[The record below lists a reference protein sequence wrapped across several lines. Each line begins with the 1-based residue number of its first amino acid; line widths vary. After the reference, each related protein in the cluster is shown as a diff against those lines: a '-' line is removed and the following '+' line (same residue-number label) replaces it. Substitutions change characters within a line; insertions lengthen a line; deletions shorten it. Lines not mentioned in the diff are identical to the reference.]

1 MTQALHVIILA
12 AGEGKRMKSRT
23 PKVLQP
29 IAGRPMLG
37 HVVDTARALGAAGIH
52 VVYGHGGDQV
62 RAAFAAAVERAQAM
76 PKSVYVSP
84 EFAEAEQR
92 HIFAQDWLCAGR
104 ADALKEPGDYLT
116 MTISGEPVIILRD
129 REGVLRGMSN
139 VCRHRMSTLLEG
151 RGNVRSIVCPY
162 HAWTYNLDGSLR
174 GAPAMTLNESF
185 CKEALGLPAIRCEVW
200 QGWIMVSLN
209 PDAAAPAERLAE
221 AAALIAPLDM
231 TTYTETFRETFRW
244 ATNWKVL
251 AENFMESYHLPVCHA
266 GTIGGASDLNKM
278 ECPEGE
284 EAFNY
289 HWIVKNDLV
298 PLALAHPSNT
308 VLQGDDRRIT
318 WLLAI
323 YPALL
328 ITLTPGYFWYLSL
341 TPDGPGHVNVLFGGG
356 MSPEWLADPQA
367 ETHLAA
373 VRALLDD
380 VNVEDKG
387 CTEKVYRGLCSG
399 MGTPGPLSHLER
411 PNYEFAQYLAARIPA

>member
-1 MTQALHVIILA
+1 MTRH
-12 AGEGKRMKSRT
+12 
-23 PKVLQP
+23 
-29 IAGRPMLG
+29 
-37 HVVDTARALGAAGIH
+37 DTALTPLDELRANVA
-52 VVYGHGGDQV
+52 QP
-62 RAAFAAAVERAQAM
+62 FERARAM
-76 PKSVYVSP
+76 PKSVYTSP
-84 EFAEAEQR
+84 EFEQAEQR
-92 HIFAQDWLCAGR
+92 HIFAREWLCAGR
-104 ADALKEPGDYLT
+104 ADALKEPGDYMT
-116 MTISGEPVIILRD
+116 MEIAGEPVIILRD
-129 REGVLRGMSN
+129 RDGALRGLSN

-151 RGNVRSIVCPY
+151 RGSVRSIVCPY

-174 GAPAMTLNESF
+174 GAPAMARNEGF
-185 CKEALGLPAIRCEVW
+185 CKEDVKLPAVRVEDW
-200 QGWIMVSLN
+200 QGWIMVTLN
-209 PDAAAPAERLAE
+209 PEATPVAERLAGVDRLVGHLPMADYRE
-221 AAALIAPLDM
+221 V
-231 TTYTETFRETFRW
+231 FREEFRW
-244 ATNWKVL
+244 DTNWKVL

-341 TPDGPGHVNVLFGGG
+341 TPDGPGSVRVLFGGG
-356 MSPEWLADPQA
+356 MSAEWMADPEA
-367 ETHLAA
+367 DAHLAK
-373 VRALLDD
+373 VKALLDD

-387 CTEKVYRGLCSG
+387 CVEKVWKGLCAG
-399 MGTPGPLSHLER
+399 MSAPGALSHLER
-411 PNYEFAQYLAARIPA
+411 PNYDFARYIASRMP

>member
-1 MTQALHVIILA
+1 MTQHDPALA
-12 AGEGKRMKSRT
+12 
-23 PKVLQP
+23 
-29 IAGRPMLG
+29 IAEL
-37 HVVDTARALGAAGIH
+37 RAN
-52 VVYGHGGDQV
+52 V
-62 RAAFAAAVERAQAM
+62 AVPFERARAM
-76 PKSVYVSP
+76 PKSVYTSP
-84 EFAEAEQR
+84 DFAKAEQE
-92 HIFAQDWLCAGR
+92 HIFGREWLCAGR
-104 ADALKEPGDYLT
+104 ADALPNPGDYLT
-116 MTISGEPVIILRD
+116 MTIAGEPVIILRD

-174 GAPAMTLNESF
+174 GAPAMARNEGF
-185 CKEALGLPAIRCEVW
+185 CKEDVKLPSIRVEDW
-200 QGWIMVSLN
+200 LGWIMVTLSA
-209 PDAAAPAERLAE
+209 DAPPVSERLAGVE
-221 AAALIAPLDM
+221 RLVGHLPMAG
-231 TTYTETFRETFRW
+231 YREVFREEFRW
-244 ATNWKVL
+244 DTNWKVL

-278 ECPEGE
+278 ECPEGK

-341 TPDGPGHVNVLFGGG
+341 TPDGPGSVQVLFGGG
-356 MSPEWLADPQA
+356 MSAEWMADPEA
-367 ETHLAA
+367 ERHLAS
-373 VRALLDD
+373 VKALLDD

-387 CTEKVYRGLCSG
+387 CVERVWQGLCAG
-399 MGTPGPLSHLER
+399 MSSPGSLSHLER
-411 PNYEFAQYLAARIPA
+411 PNYDFARYIAGRMPGG